1 MLLTLAFLGT
11 FGIVVSIALL
21 LFYREDLMERLQTVV
36 EPDSASSWVRI
47 TSKLQRRQHTVETI
61 TKPFQ
66 NMLPRSAEE
75 SSVVQKRLTRAGYR
89 HPNAL
94 NVFYGAKVLVPILL
108 TVFATV
114 TGVYEWGPLFIYGLS
129 IGLGFLA
136 PDFWL
141 GNRIKTR
148 QRRIKLG
155 LPEAL
160 DLMVICTESGLGMD
174 QALARVASELKISQP
189 EIRDELLLMGL
200 EQKAGHPREQAL
212 KNLAD
217 RVDLPTMRALTTT
230 LIQADQF
237 GTSVAK
243 TLRVY
248 SDTLRTQ
255 RRQEAEEVAAKT
267 TVKLVFPLVFFIF
280 PSIFVVALGP
290 AAISLWE
297 GMEKAFGP

>member
-1 MLLTLAFLGT
+1 MLLLIAFLGT
-11 FGIVVSIALL
+11 FGVVVSAGLL
-21 LFYREDLMERLQTVV
+21 LFYRDTVMDRLQLII
-36 EPDSASSWVRI
+36 EPRLPSTWARFG
-47 TSKLQRRQHTVETI
+47 TRLQRRPNTVETI
-61 TKPFQ
+61 TRPFQ
-66 NMLPRSAEE
+66 NVLPRSAEE
-75 SSVVQKRLTRAGYR
+75 TSVVQKRLIRAGFR
-89 HPNAL
+89 HPSAVNI
-94 NVFYGAKVLVPILL
+94 FYGSKVLVPAVL
-108 TVFATV
+108 TVLATV
-114 TGVYEWGPLFIYGLS
+114 TGAYDLGPLFVYGLS

-141 GNRIKTR
+141 GNRITSR
-148 QRRIKLG
+148 QRKIKLG

-160 DLMVICTESGLGMD
+160 DMMVICTEAGLGLD
-174 QALARVASELKISQP
+174 QAMARVAEELKLSQP
-189 EIRDELLLMGL
+189 EIWDELILLGL
-200 EQKAGHPREQAL
+200 EQKAGRLREDAL

-248 SDTLRTQ
+248 SDSLRTQ

-297 GMEKAFGP
+297 GMQNAFGL